1 MDNFEEAARHNRANR
16 RARHDARRQPRSQQ
30 NRIHRQ
36 QRNTQSQQNRIQRQQ
51 RNSQQHRR
59 ARAQESPQQRHLRQ
73 QQDAEQHRTAYAH
86 LSPQQRDLRQEQN
99 TEQHRTARAQESP
112 QQRQQRQQQDAQQ
125 HFIASHNNPPLY
137 RVAFQAISDDS
148 VQTHSCGTRTFVCP
162 HCHALL
168 WPAEKSR
175 TTMCCCSGK
184 NLNLQSIFSTAF
196 PPLLHDLFTW
206 DVTTNQTS
214 PTNLTPRVIRNFRK
228 HIRQYNCALQMA
240 SSGMKIAAPNQGIS
254 MIVAKGSVYH
264 LMGPLI
270 PNQGV
275 PQFAQLYIIDND
287 SEQVHQRLRNFVNNN
302 MNRELLQRLQE
313 CLLQCNPFVQQF

>member
-1 MDNFEEAARHNRANR
+1 
-16 RARHDARRQPRSQQ
+16 
-30 NRIHRQ
+30 
-36 QRNTQSQQNRIQRQQ
+36 
-51 RNSQQHRR
+51 
-59 ARAQESPQQRHLRQ
+59 
-73 QQDAEQHRTAYAH
+73 
-86 LSPQQRDLRQEQN
+86 
-99 TEQHRTARAQESP
+99 
-112 QQRQQRQQQDAQQ
+112 
-125 HFIASHNNPPLY
+125 
-137 RVAFQAISDDS
+137 
-148 VQTHSCGTRTFVCP
+148 VCP

-254 MIVAKGSVYH
+254 IIVAKGSVYH

-313 CLLQCNPFVQQF
+313 CLLQCNPFVQQFRQTIQDIQSTDMSLDEREIYISTDGHVDHRRYNAPTGYGQQEVVLHRNVWSGLSSQNHPNT